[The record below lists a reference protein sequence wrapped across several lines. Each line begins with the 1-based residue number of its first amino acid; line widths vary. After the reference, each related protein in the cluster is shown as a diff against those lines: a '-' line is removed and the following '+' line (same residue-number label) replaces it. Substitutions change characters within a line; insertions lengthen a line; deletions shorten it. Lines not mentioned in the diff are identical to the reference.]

1 MFAPFGASGMP
12 TFRVMRRPNAITIR
26 SMARESSEASKM
38 SSGRDDNLNEKLAA
52 LLLEREVEKF
62 IVEEAVMLDEWRL
75 DDWLALFTEDA
86 RYMVPATD
94 MPTADPKEALALIN
108 DDVARLRGRV
118 ERLKSRHAHREFPWS
133 RTRRLIT
140 NVRIKKIVGEEI
152 LANASFLVYRIRSG
166 QVDPL
171 IGSYVYTL
179 RRVDGVLKI
188 AARRAVLDLEAL
200 RPHGTLSIIL

>member
-1 MFAPFGASGMP
+1 M
-12 TFRVMRRPNAITIR
+12 T
-26 SMARESSEASKM
+26 
-38 SSGRDDNLNEKLAA
+38 SGRDDSLNEKLAA

-75 DDWLALFTEDA
+75 DDWLALFTNDA

-94 MPTADPKEALALIN
+94 TPNADPKETLALIN
-108 DDVARLRGRV
+108 DDVPRLRGRA

-133 RTRRLIT
+133 RTRRFIT
-140 NVRIKKIVGEEI
+140 NVRIKEIIGDEI

-179 RRVDGVLKI
+179 RRVDGALKI
-188 AARRAVLDLEAL
+188 AARTAVLDLEAL

>member
-1 MFAPFGASGMP
+1 M
-12 TFRVMRRPNAITIR
+12 T
-26 SMARESSEASKM
+26 
-38 SSGRDDNLNEKLAA
+38 SGRDDSLNEKLAA

-62 IVEEAVMLDEWRL
+62 IVEEAAMLDEWRL
-75 DDWLALFTEDA
+75 DDWLALFTKDA

-94 MPTADPKEALALIN
+94 MPTADPKETLALIN
-108 DDVARLRGRV
+108 DDMARLRGRV

-133 RTRRLIT
+133 RTRRFIT
-140 NVRIKKIVGEEI
+140 NVRIKEIIGEEI
-152 LANASFLVYRIRSG
+152 SANASFLVYRIRSG

-179 RRVDGVLKI
+179 MRVDGALKI